1 MNDEAVETQDRGAL
15 YIVATPIG
23 NLADMSR
30 RAVDVLNSV
39 DRIAAEDTRRTGR
52 LLQHYAI
59 QTPMLSLHEHNER
72 ELATQLVEQIGCGMK
87 LALVSDA
94 GTPLISDPGY
104 NLVSQARA
112 AGLDVVPIPG
122 PSALIAALSVSGLP
136 TDRFVFEG
144 FLPSRQMARKAR
156 LETLRHESR
165 TLVFYEASHR
175 ILDCLKDMLVAFGV
189 ERHAVLARELT
200 KQFETV
206 SAGSLQELLRRVSDD
221 PNQQKGE
228 FVVLVE
234 GEPATEVHAV
244 DAEAERILNTLL
256 EELPI
261 KTAAKLAA
269 RITGLNKRALYD
281 RALQIKEPTL

>member
-1 MNDEAVETQDRGAL
+1 MNDEAVELPGTGTL
-15 YIVATPIG
+15 YVVATPIG
-23 NLADMSR
+23 NLADMSQ
-30 RAVDVLNSV
+30 RAADVLKRVN
-39 DRIAAEDTRRTGR
+39 RIAAEDTRRTGR

-72 ELATQLVEQIGCGMK
+72 ELAAQLVEQIKGGMT

-104 NLVSQARA
+104 NLVRLVRE
-112 AGLDVVPIPG
+112 AGLDIVPVPG

-136 TDRFVFEG
+136 TDHFVFEG

-156 LETLRHESR
+156 LETLRSESR

-206 SAGSLQELLRRVSDD
+206 LAGSLQDLLRRVSDD

-228 FVVLVE
+228 FVILIE
-234 GEPATEVHAV
+234 GEQAGEAHAV
-244 DAEAERILNTLL
+244 DVEAERVLNVLL

-269 RITGLNKRALYD
+269 RITGVNKRALYD
-281 RALQIKEPTL
+281 RALKSRESAQ